1 MRLIPLLAALV
12 ILSGP
17 AYAQPQFTGPDL
29 SGTYDCKGQD
39 SHEGP
44 YTGVVTLALVASQS
58 TGSHGAYK
66 FKLEVPGYGSYPG
79 HAASRGKTMAIHFAN
94 TDPATKDFGT
104 GIASFS
110 KKKSGKW
117 SFAKYYY
124 EPEFKEGNFGTELCT
139 QR

>member
-1 MRLIPLLAALV
+1 MRLLAFLAALA
-12 ILSGP
+12 ILPGA
-17 AYAQPQFTGPDL
+17 AYAKPAFTGPDF
-29 SGTYDCKGQD
+29 SGTYDCTGQD

-44 YTGVVTLALVASQS
+44 YTGVVTLARVDSQS
-58 TGSHGAYK
+58 TGPHGAYA

-94 TDPATKDFGT
+94 TDPAPKDFGT
-104 GIASFS
+104 GIASFARA
-110 KKKSGKW
+110 KSGKW

-124 EPEFKEGNFGTELCT
+124 EPEFKGGNFGTEVCT